1 MGNEDKI
8 RLIIDN
14 LLESYSSNYYYKS
27 FYATKDTL
35 VKLYQTLLRHDF
47 GTCKVISDEIVR
59 WCSKDRRNY
68 EMGKELVLGIL
79 KNFFNKDFE
88 NVIRFIKSF
97 ESGINF
103 ISDVVESYGKR
114 KIVKLYGLTF
124 KEIDERI
131 EFREINNYFLGKRIR
146 KGIVENG
153 RKKPNVVKKAL
164 RYFLYNLSNYI
175 WVYTENISTVDTE
188 KRLKNF
194 LRVYRIVRDWG
205 YDFFYDVCVD
215 VFIER
220 FSDYLKEDI
229 VSIFKYALNTLDL
242 EKDEKELLEKLI
254 LQLSL

>member
-8 RLIIDN
+8 RLIVDN

-27 FYATKDTL
+27 FYVTKDTF
-35 VKLYQTLLRHDF
+35 VKTYQTLLRHDF

-59 WCSKDRRNY
+59 WCSKDSRNY
-68 EMGKELVLGIL
+68 EMGKELVIGIL
-79 KNFFNKDFE
+79 KDFFNKDFE
-88 NVIRFIKSF
+88 NVVRFIKSF
-97 ESGINF
+97 ESGVNF

-131 EFREINNYFLGKRIR
+131 EFWEIGNYFLGKKRFKKR
-146 KGIVENG
+146 IVENG

-164 RYFLYNLSNYI
+164 EYFLYNLSYYI
-175 WVYTENISTVDTE
+175 WLSDDDSE

-220 FSDYLKEDI
+220 FSDYQKKGI
-229 VSIFKYALNTLDL
+229 VSVLKNALNTLDL
-242 EKDEKELLEKLI
+242 EKDEKELIEKLI

>member
-27 FYATKDTL
+27 FYTTKDTF
-35 VKLYQTLLRHDF
+35 VKVYQTLLRNDF

-59 WCSKDRRNY
+59 WCSKDSRNY
-68 EMGKELVLGIL
+68 EMGKEIVIGIL
-79 KNFFNKDFE
+79 KDFFNNDFE
-88 NVIRFIKSF
+88 NVVRFIKSF

-131 EFREINNYFLGKRIR
+131 EFWEIGNYFLGKRVR
-146 KGIVENG
+146 KGIIENG

-164 RYFLYNLSNYI
+164 EYFLYNLSYYI
-175 WVYTENISTVDTE
+175 WVCSEVTEE
-188 KRLKNF
+188 RLKNF

-215 VFIER
+215 VFEGR
-220 FSDYLKEDI
+220 FSDYQKKGI
-229 VSIFKYALNTLDL
+229 VSVLKNALNTLDL
-242 EKDEKELLEKLI
+242 ENDEKELIEKL
-254 LQLSL
+254 LLHFSL